1 MPPPAVQAAAAV
13 GQRVLVLNAGSSS
26 LKFKTF
32 TLTGSDLEPGMG
44 GVFERIGDEANSCL
58 LAKGV
63 TPTGDKKKWD
73 IKVPAKDHVV
83 AMQTILGFL
92 KENVSANIAK
102 VSTAMAT
109 MSSLHTVSGCS
120 PIACLAQ
127 AMNLRFPISWFSA
140 LLAHCTLPP
149 LKPPCTGGDGRR
161 ASRCARTG
169 DQRAP

>member
-1 MPPPAVQAAAAV
+1 MQQHPSVSNIAHSSSVQPTPRSPPAVQTAAAV

-32 TLTGSDLEPGMG
+32 TLMGSDLEPGMG

-102 VSTAMAT
+102 VSAGMAT
-109 MSSLHTVSGCS
+109 MSSLHAVSACS
-120 PIACLAQ
+120 PIAAWPTQ
-127 AMNLRFPISWFSA
+127 SI
-140 LLAHCTLPP
+140 
-149 LKPPCTGGDGRR
+149 
-161 ASRCARTG
+161 
-169 DQRAP
+169 